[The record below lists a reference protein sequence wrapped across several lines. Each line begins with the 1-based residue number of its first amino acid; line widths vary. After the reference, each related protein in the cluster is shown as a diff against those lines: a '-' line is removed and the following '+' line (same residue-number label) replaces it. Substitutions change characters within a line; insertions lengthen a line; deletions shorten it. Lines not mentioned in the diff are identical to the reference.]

1 MLGVRPDAK
10 DASVMVAQV
19 DIHTHMRKVIQLG
32 IKVMA
37 VQVDFR

>member
-32 IKVMA
+32 NEVMA
-37 VQVDFR
+37 VHVDFR